1 MSGCYIVMIS
11 RQPILIFDGLCNMCS
26 GIVRFVKKR
35 DRHGRFEFVPQQSE
49 RGTEL
54 MNLSGVAAGNTDTVV
69 LLINSQYFFRSDAA
83 LMVFRLLGGGWRLLY
98 GFIIIPRIIRD
109 FIYNLIASN
118 RFRLFGRRDTCYLP

>member
-1 MSGCYIVMIS
+1 MIS

-35 DRHGRFEFVPQQSE
+35 DRYSCFEFVPQQSE
-49 RGTEL
+49 RGKDL
-54 MNLSGVAAGNTDTVV
+54 MKLSGVESGNTDTVV

-83 LMVFRLLGGGWRLLY
+83 LKVFRLMGGGWRLLY
-98 GFIIIPRIIRD
+98 GFIIIPRFIRD